1 MTMFSEKVFNTR
13 FTRLPLAL
21 ITAALLL
28 VGCAS
33 SAVDLTPTAT
43 PLRPGEFSVYA
54 KSPVIPHGVAT
65 AWAARYVDPGAMI
78 YHDGAFHMFINAFNS
93 YPGVTSIGYA
103 TSPDGYTW
111 SLASKDPV
119 FTSDKVTYG
128 QAAIFVSSV
137 LVGDDGTWTLYF
149 YTVDLST
156 PAHAVIGRA
165 TATKPTGPWTP
176 DAAPILTAGAA
187 GAWDSYSVAHPS
199 VLRTS
204 AGYVMYY
211 SGSSGAADPH
221 NAIGMATSPDG
232 IHWTKRHDPVLNA
245 GTGDAWDNQIIFDPN
260 VVQTPNG
267 YVMAYFGLGPVS
279 VVPKPFTAVGYAT
292 SADGVTWTKS
302 SANPVLST
310 LDHQNWQ
317 FMFLANLL
325 YQNGTLFLYF
335 DLQQQAKTFGV
346 TDVFLATHTGL
357 LTS

>member
-1 MTMFSEKVFNTR
+1 MYTR

-33 SAVDLTPTAT
+33 SAVNLTPTAT

-54 KSPVIPHGVAT
+54 KSPVISHGVAT

-78 YHDGAFHMFINAFNS
+78 YHDGAFHMFINGFDA

-111 SLASKDPV
+111 SLASHDPV
-119 FTSDKVTYG
+119 FTSDKVTYA

-149 YTVDLST
+149 YTVDLATHPHS
-156 PAHAVIGRA
+156 VIGRA
-165 TATKPTGPWTP
+165 TAPKPTGPWTP
-176 DAAPILTAGAA
+176 DIAPVLTAGAA
-187 GAWDSYSVAHPS
+187 GSWDAYSVAHPS
-199 VLRTS
+199 VLHTS

-211 SGSSGAADPH
+211 SAAATDSDPH
-221 NAIGMATSPDG
+221 DAIGMATSPDG
-232 IHWTKRHDPVLNA
+232 IHWTKRDSPVLNA

-267 YVMAYFGLGPVS
+267 YVMAYLGLGPVS
-279 VVPKPFTAVGYAT
+279 VVPKPFTAAGYAT

-335 DLQQQAKTFGV
+335 DLQQQSKTFGV

-357 LTS
+357 LSS